1 MPLDSGSQD
10 AAYAI
15 YSLKYFPQ
23 LDGVMKE
30 TARILKSKGKLVVY
44 DLIKTDSYD
53 QGKQE
58 HREVRKL
65 EHSLLFPIYTIKSQS
80 FKKSHH

>member
-15 YSLKYFPQ
+15 YSLKYFPK

-30 TARILKSKGKLVVY
+30 IARVLKTGGKFLVY
-44 DLIKTDSYD
+44 DLIKTDGYNPEN
-53 QGKQE
+53 KE
-58 HREVRKL
+58 HREVRSKN
-65 EHSLLFPIYTIKSQS
+65 SYFFPDTLTLI
-80 FKKSHH
+80 FR